1 MENVMKNN
9 RIYDFDKISE
19 ISDILGMDLKFQNG
33 SYIDRN
39 SDENPINCNSYF
51 DWEIVRILDQLT
63 IDKVRN
69 VLC

>member
-1 MENVMKNN
+1 MKNN
-9 RIYDFDKISE
+9 RIYDFDKMDE
-19 ISDILGMDLKFQNG
+19 ISDILGMDLKLQNG

-51 DWEIVRILDQLT
+51 DWELVRILDQLT